1 MGGVLICTVIR
12 SNTVGY
18 LHSDLTHLRQEL
30 LVCNQL
36 FTVVPAVHVSKQMV
50 GHFSVQLNNISK
62 FARPDAYEDAKRE
75 FADYFSTLRREEYK

>member
-1 MGGVLICTVIR
+1 MILSEVLICTEIG

-36 FTVVPAVHVSKQMV
+36 FTVILAVHVSVQMV
-50 GHFSVQLNNISK
+50 GHFSVQFNGY
-62 FARPDAYEDAKRE
+62 A
-75 FADYFSTLRREEYK
+75 